1 MAVAKRGDA
10 NARAA
15 AGTEPMIDLLALVG
29 PESRC
34 VERLEQYR
42 NHRAELPILVPN
54 AVNEDYSAAVRR
66 IVKSFVKLD

>member
-1 MAVAKRGDA
+1 
-10 NARAA
+10 
-15 AGTEPMIDLLALVG
+15 MIDSLALVG

-42 NHRAELPILVPN
+42 KHGAELPILVPN

-66 IVKSFVKLD
+66 IVKSFAKLN